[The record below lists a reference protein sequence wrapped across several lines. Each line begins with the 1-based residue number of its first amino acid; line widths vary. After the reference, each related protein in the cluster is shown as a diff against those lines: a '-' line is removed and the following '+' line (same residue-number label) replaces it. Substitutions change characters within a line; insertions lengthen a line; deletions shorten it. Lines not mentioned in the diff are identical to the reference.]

1 VKIERAEVERI
12 AALARLELDETR
24 VEETAA
30 QLSKV
35 LDFVAALDTLDLE
48 GCEPS
53 VLAPDGQPLRED
65 VPGTRGLD
73 PFAATAG
80 APESEDG
87 YFVVPPVVENVNP

>member
-1 VKIERAEVERI
+1 MKIDRAEVARI
-12 AALARLELDETR
+12 AALARLELDAAR
-24 VEETAA
+24 VDETAV

-35 LDFVAALDTLDLE
+35 LDFVAALDALDLE

-65 VPGTRGLD
+65 APGTRGLD
-73 PFAATAG
+73 PFAATAA